1 MATDENKKIAQQVLS
16 AIGGKANVVSL
27 AHCAT
32 RLRIVVKDRAK
43 VDEKKLDKIDKAKG
57 FFFTAGQ
64 YQIIFGTGLV
74 TDVYD
79 AVKDEGVNTTSKA
92 DLNDVA
98 AQQSGW
104 FQRAIRMFADVF
116 VPIIP
121 ALVATGLFMGLKG
134 LLTQPQILQLFGMT
148 PKSISPQFNTYF
160 SILTGTAFDFLPVL
174 VCWSAFRV
182 FGGSPILGILLGLM
196 LVNPALP
203 SAWDVAQGKIAP
215 LMFFHFIP
223 VAGYQASVLPAF
235 ILGFLGAKAERWIHK
250 HVPSSLDLIVT
261 PFATLLIMSI
271 LGLLCVGPIF
281 RTVEQGI
288 LHAAEW
294 IVGLP
299 FGLGGLIWGG
309 LCQMIV
315 VTGLH
320 HALNLVE
327 IQLLANTHWN
337 PVNPIGSAAIAA
349 QAGAALAV
357 GLRIHSSKMKQI
369 AYPSTISALL
379 GITEPAIYGVN
390 IRYMK
395 PFLFGCVGGA
405 VGGFLSSIMNL
416 KATGMSITVIPGI
429 LLFLNKQLPLY
440 ILICLVGFG
449 VAFGLTYF
457 YYGKHK
463 FENDTQ
469 DQKENSHDEE
479 KQNQFVQNTSEV
491 SDEVISA
498 PVTGNVESIKK
509 VSDKVFSSEMMGKGI
524 AIIPASSNIVSPVDG
539 VVTVAYP
546 TGHAYGLKSE
556 KGAEILIHLGINT
569 VNLDGKGFSTK
580 VKQGQKVKKGE
591 ILGTYDYRE
600 IAKKGYD
607 NTVMVIITNTK
618 DYAEVDSIA
627 NGEVKED
634 DKLIALTEP
643 TVKLQVSQASN

>member
-1 MATDENKKIAQQVLS
+1 MATDENKKIAKQVLS
-16 AIGGKANVVSL
+16 AIGGKSNVVSL

-32 RLRIVVKDRAK
+32 RLRIVVKDKAK

-74 TDVYD
+74 NDVYD
-79 AVKDEGVNTTSKA
+79 AVKEEGVSTTSKA

-98 AQQSGW
+98 AEQSGW

-121 ALVATGLFMGLKG
+121 ALVATGLFMGLNG
-134 LLTQPQILQLFGMT
+134 LLTQPQILKLFGMT
-148 PKSISPQFNTYF
+148 TKSISSNFTTYF
-160 SILTGTAFDFLPVL
+160 NILTGTAFDFLPVL

-203 SAWDVAQGKIAP
+203 SAWDVAQGKTAA

-235 ILGFLGAKAERWIHK
+235 ILGFLGAKCERWIHK
-250 HVPSSLDLIVT
+250 HVPNSLDLIVT
-261 PFATLLIMSI
+261 PFGTLLIMSI
-271 LGLLCVGPIF
+271 VGLLCVGPIF

-288 LHAAEW
+288 LHVAEW
-294 IVGLP
+294 IVQLP
-299 FGLGGLIWGG
+299 YGLGGLIWGG
-309 LCQMIV
+309 VCQIIV

-320 HALNLVE
+320 HALNIVE

-357 GLRIHSSKMKQI
+357 GLRIHSNKMKQI

-395 PFLFGCVGGA
+395 PFLFGCIGGA
-405 VGGFLSSIMNL
+405 AGGFLSSIMNL
-416 KATGMSITVIPGI
+416 RATGMSISVIPGM

-440 ILICLVGFG
+440 ILVCLVGFG
-449 VAFGLTYF
+449 VAFALTWL

-463 FENDTQ
+463 FENDT
-469 DQKENSHDEE
+469 EE
-479 KQNQFVQNTSEV
+479 KASNDTEEPQNQFVQESSQV

-498 PVTGNVESIKK
+498 PISGKAESIKN

-524 AIIPASSNIVSPVDG
+524 AIIPNSMNVVAPVDG
-539 VVTVAYP
+539 IVTVAYP
-546 TGHAYGLKSE
+546 TGHAYGLKSDN
-556 KGAEILIHLGINT
+556 GAEILIHLGINT
-569 VNLDGKGFSTK
+569 VNLNGKGFSTK
-580 VKQGQKVKKGE
+580 VKQGQRVKKGD
-591 ILGTYDYRE
+591 ILGTYDYQE
-600 IAKKGYD
+600 VAKKGYD

-618 DYAEVDSIA
+618 DYAEVDPII
-627 NGEVKED
+627 NDNVKEND
-634 DKLIALTEP
+634 NLIALTEP
-643 TVKLQVSQASN
+643 TVKPEISPASN

>member
-1 MATDENKKIAQQVLS
+1 MATNENKKIAQQVLS
-16 AIGGKANVVSL
+16 AIGGKSNVVSL

-32 RLRIVVKDRAK
+32 RLRIVVKDRTK

-74 TDVYD
+74 NDVYD
-79 AVKDEGVNTTSKA
+79 AVKDEGVSTTSKA

-134 LLTQPQILQLFGMT
+134 LLTQPQILQIFGMT

-235 ILGFLGAKAERWIHK
+235 ILGFIGAKTERWIHK

-261 PFATLLIMSI
+261 PFGTLLIMSI

-281 RTVEQGI
+281 RTVEQWI

-294 IVGLP
+294 IVNLP

-449 VAFGLTYF
+449 VAFGLTYM

-469 DQKENSHDEE
+469 DEKGNSNKEES
-479 KQNQFVQNTSEV
+479 QNQFVQASAQV

-498 PVTGNVESIKK
+498 PVDGKAESIKK

-524 AIIPASSNIVSPVDG
+524 AIIPSSSTIVSPVNG

-546 TGHAYGLKSE
+546 TGHAYGLKSDN
-556 KGAEILIHLGINT
+556 GAEILIHLGINT
-569 VNLDGKGFSTK
+569 VNLDGKGFTTQ
-580 VKQGQKVKKGE
+580 VKQGQKVKKGDT
-591 ILGTYDYRE
+591 LGTYDYHQV
-600 IAKKGYD
+600 AKEGYE

-618 DYAEVDSIA
+618 DYAEVDPIA
-627 NGEVKED
+627 TGEVKEND
-634 DKLIALTEP
+634 NLIALTEP
-643 TVKLQVSQASN
+643 TVKPAVSTASD

>member
-1 MATDENKKIAQQVLS
+1 MATDENRKIAQQVLS
-16 AIGGKANVVSL
+16 AIGGKSNVVSL

-74 TDVYD
+74 NDVYD
-79 AVKDEGVNTTSKA
+79 AVKNEGVNTTSKA

-203 SAWDVAQGKIAP
+203 SAWDVAQGKVAP

-235 ILGFLGAKAERWIHK
+235 ILGVLGAKAERWIHK

-288 LHAAEW
+288 LHVAEW
-294 IVGLP
+294 IVNLP

-395 PFLFGCVGGA
+395 PFLFGCAGGA
-405 VGGFLSSIMNL
+405 IGGFLSSILNL
-416 KATGMSITVIPGI
+416 KATGMSITVIPGM

-457 YYGKHK
+457 YYGKHA

-469 DQKENSHDEE
+469 DKKANSNDEE
-479 KQNQFVQNTSEV
+479 SQNQFVQASSEV
-491 SDEVISA
+491 SDEIIFA
-498 PVTGNVESIKK
+498 PITGKAESIKK

-524 AIIPASSNIVSPVDG
+524 AIIPGSSNIVSPVDG

-546 TGHAYGLKSE
+546 TGHAYGLKSDN
-556 KGAEILIHLGINT
+556 GAEILIHLGINT
-569 VNLDGKGFSTK
+569 VNLDGKGFTTK
-580 VKQGQKVKKGE
+580 AKQGQEVKKGDV
-591 ILGTYDYRE
+591 LGTYDYQAV
-600 IAKKGYD
+600 AKEGYD

-618 DYAEVDSIA
+618 DYAEVDPIA
-627 NGEVKED
+627 SGEIKEN

-643 TVKLQVSQASN
+643 TVKPQVSPASN

>member
-1 MATDENKKIAQQVLS
+1 MATDENKKIAQQVIS

-32 RLRIVVKDRAK
+32 RLRIVVKDRTK

-74 TDVYD
+74 NDVYE
-79 AVKDEGVNTTSKA
+79 AVKNEGVSTSSKA
-92 DLNDVA
+92 ELNDVA

-134 LLTQPQILQLFGMT
+134 LLTQPQILQIFGMT

-203 SAWDVAQGKIAP
+203 SAWDVAQGKVAP

-223 VAGYQASVLPAF
+223 VSGYQASVLPAF

-261 PFATLLIMSI
+261 PFATLLVMSI
-271 LGLLCVGPIF
+271 IGLLCVGPIF

-294 IVGLP
+294 IVNLP

-395 PFLFGCVGGA
+395 PFLFGCAGGA

-440 ILICLVGFG
+440 ILTCLVGFG

-469 DQKENSHDEE
+469 DQKADSTDEE
-479 KQNQFVQNTSEV
+479 SQNQFVQASSEV

-498 PVTGNVESIKK
+498 PVAGRAESIKK

-524 AIIPASSNIVSPVDG
+524 AIIPESTHIVSPVDG

-546 TGHAYGLKSE
+546 TGHAYGLKSDN
-556 KGAEILIHLGINT
+556 GAEILIHLGINT
-569 VNLDGKGFSTK
+569 VNLDGKGFDTK
-580 VKQGQKVKKGE
+580 VKQGQKVKKGD
-591 ILGTYDYRE
+591 ILGNYDYQE
-600 IAKKGYD
+600 VAKEGYN

-618 DYAEVDSIA
+618 DYAEVDPIA
-627 NGEVKED
+627 TGEVKES

-643 TVKLQVSQASN
+643 TVKPQVPATSN